1 MPTKPRFKAC
11 VLAIAIA
18 ALPLFA
24 QAAGL
29 GRLNVMSG
37 LGQPFRGEIDLVAVQ
52 PGEIESLK
60 VGLASVEAHTA
71 AQLSYPSPSLGL
83 RLALNKRGDG
93 QYVVQISSAGALD
106 EPVFNL
112 LVDLTWSGG
121 KIQREYTALI
131 DPAGYSGVQTGTQT
145 SPASGATVSRLAA
158 DALPGRLVS
167 SAIRQPKVAQR
178 SVRAA
183 KAIPASTPA
192 SSESD
197 YSVKAGDTLSSIAA
211 RVKPEGISLEQ
222 VLVGLYQANQDAF
235 DGNMNRLK
243 RGKILHIPAE
253 DAFGAVSKVEAAKEI
268 KMHSANWQSYRH
280 QLASAAVKT
289 PAADSGNQAA
299 GGRITAKVEDKG
311 LQAPSKDKDVLKLSR
326 GAGKDDQA
334 NKIRAL
340 EEDAAARKKAL
351 DEANQRVADLQKN
364 IKQMEEFAALKSKSG
379 AELQQKAEQSKASA
393 PVAGFSQPEVAASV
407 PAATSAKVIASPVS
421 EQPKP
426 KKRIIP
432 PPEPAPEPSIVDIL
446 LENALPVGGGL
457 AAVLL
462 GVGGLI
468 WSRRRRQ
475 PNVFENSL
483 ISNGDLKPNTVLG
496 RTGGGVIS
504 TQAENSFLTDFSRQ
518 GLGTI
523 DTDEVDPIAEADVY
537 MAYGRDAQAEEI
549 LKDALVKDP
558 SRQEIRMKLLDI
570 YAARKDKIAFEE
582 VAADIYAATDG
593 KGPLWEQAAYL
604 GNNLDPENALY
615 AKKFGMSEPAL
626 QNAAFAGVAAVAAAA
641 VVAPT
646 EPDTQDDVSDMPGQ
660 EDDGILDFE
669 FEMPDVEPEPASL
682 QASAILPV
690 EEVDLDL
697 DWGAMPSP
705 EPGEPEAVAETTVV
719 VASLV
724 EPDGSPDMPAVV
736 SAEMPAE
743 MSAEHGGE
751 EADTGMMALDL
762 PIDLGA
768 EFDAVMPPV
777 EPAVATDTYVDEVAE
792 ADEEQAPQFDVSSF
806 ELPDLDLNLD
816 TVTDPDVPDA
826 EAQAIADFN
835 DQLSVSDELGLSLPV
850 TDLVDD
856 ETGMDEID
864 LKFDFSMDE
873 PVAET
878 DVSKSEV
885 PIDLGLEIG
894 SVADDMEFAAD
905 DPVQTKIDLARA
917 YIDMGDVEGAREILQ
932 EAEQEGSPAQQNLA
946 KSLLAEL

>member
-18 ALPLFA
+18 ALPLFT

-52 PGEIESLK
+52 PGEVESLR
-60 VGLASVEAHTA
+60 VGLASVEAHSA
-71 AQLSYPSPSLGL
+71 AQLTYPSPALGL
-83 RLALNKRGDG
+83 RLALNKRSDG

-131 DPAGYSGVQTGTQT
+131 DPTGYSGVQAGTQT
-145 SPASGATVSRLAA
+145 SPVSNATVSRLAPN
-158 DALPGRLVS
+158 ALPGTLVS

-178 SVRAA
+178 PVRAV
-183 KAIPASTPA
+183 KAASASAPANF
-192 SSESD
+192 END
-197 YSVKAGDTLSSIAA
+197 YAVKAGDTLSNIAA
-211 RVKPEGISLEQ
+211 RVKPEGVSLEQ

-243 RGKILHIPAE
+243 RGKILHIPTE

-268 KMHSANWQSYRH
+268 KMHSADWQSYRH
-280 QLASAAVKT
+280 QLASAAVKI
-289 PAADSGNQAA
+289 PAADSGAQAT

-326 GAGKDDQA
+326 GGGSDDQT

-351 DEANQRVADLQKN
+351 DEANQRVTELQKN

-379 AELQQKAEQSKASA
+379 AELQQKAEQGKASA
-393 PVAGFSQPEVAASV
+393 PVAGFSQPDVAASAPV
-407 PAATSAKVIASPVS
+407 ASAVVTASPDA
-421 EQPKP
+421 EQAKP
-426 KKRIIP
+426 KKRVIP
-432 PPEPAPEPSIVDIL
+432 PPPPAPEPSITDIL
-446 LENALPVGGGL
+446 MENAVPVGGGI
-457 AAVLL
+457 AAILL

-570 YAARKDKIAFEE
+570 YAARKDKVAFEE

-593 KGPLWEQAAYL
+593 KGPLWEQAAYQ
-604 GNNLDPENALY
+604 GHNLDPENALY
-615 AKKFGMSEPAL
+615 AKKFGASAAAAPSVAL
-626 QNAAFAGVAAVAAAA
+626 AGVAAAAA
-641 VVAPT
+641 VATADVVPT
-646 EPDTQDDVSDMPGQ
+646 EPAAQEEGLDTLSQ
-660 EDDGILDFE
+660 EDEGILDFE
-669 FEMPDVEPEPASL
+669 FEMPDVEPEQVPEPVA
-682 QASAILPV
+682 AISTAAGVDLA
-690 EEVDLDL
+690 EVDLDL
-697 DWGAMPSP
+697 DWESMSAL
-705 EPGEPEAVAETTVV
+705 EPVEPEVLPGATAAAIALTESNVPPDAPDEML
-719 VASLV
+719 SEREV
-724 EPDGSPDMPAVV
+724 EEDDSGL
-736 SAEMPAE
+736 
-743 MSAEHGGE
+743 
-751 EADTGMMALDL
+751 MALDL
-762 PIDLGA
+762 PIDLGH
-768 EFDAVMPPV
+768 EFDVALPPI
-777 EPAVATDTYVDEVAE
+777 ELE
-792 ADEEQAPQFDVSSF
+792 AAAPVNEIADLDEEVAPQFDVASF

-816 TVTDPDVPDA
+816 EVA

-835 DQLSVSDELGLSLPV
+835 AQLSVNDEAELSSPELAPA
-850 TDLVDD
+850 DD
-856 ETGMDEID
+856 EAALDEMDEID

-873 PVAET
+873 AVAEA
-878 DVSKSEV
+878 DVSKSAM

-894 SVADDMEFAAD
+894 SIAESADFAVD

-932 EAEQEGSPAQQNLA
+932 EAEQEGSLAQQDLA
-946 KSLLAEL
+946 KLLLAEL